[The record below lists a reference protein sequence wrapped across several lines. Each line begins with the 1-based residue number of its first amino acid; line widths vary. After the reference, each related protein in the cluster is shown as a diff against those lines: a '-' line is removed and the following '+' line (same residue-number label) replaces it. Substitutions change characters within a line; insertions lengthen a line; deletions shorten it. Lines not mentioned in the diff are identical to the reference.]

1 MTRKARRLRFYKKGL
16 FIKSKKHSLI
26 NKDSKI
32 LTIGS
37 CFALELRKW
46 LTNNGYNAFEQD
58 KYELIWYN
66 TYTILYEFARI
77 VNKWKQKDKDIWQL
91 SDGRWQD
98 PYRRCVFSDTK
109 IELLLEI
116 RRLDNIL
123 GEAIKSS
130 NVIIITLGLT
140 EVFVKRDGNV
150 ICGVPGYCG
159 GGGHDCSFLA
169 SNYVQNYENIKK
181 VVEYL
186 AEVNP
191 TCNLV
196 LTVSPVPFF
205 ATFRELDH
213 LVANTASKSILR
225 AVADEITKNCN
236 NVYYFHS
243 YEMVACEDRQNVY
256 KPDGRHIRSSYVKK
270 IMGEFERFFIE
281 K

>member
-26 NKDSKI
+26 NKNSKI

-66 TYTILYEFARI
+66 TYTILYEFAR
-77 VNKWKQKDKDIWQL
+77 VTNKWKQRNNDIWKL
-91 SDGRWQD
+91 PDGRWQD

-109 IELLLEI
+109 TKLLSEI
-116 RRLDNIL
+116 RRLDDIF
-123 GEAIKSS
+123 GEALKNSD
-130 NVIIITLGLT
+130 VIIITLGLT
-140 EVFVKRDGNV
+140 EVFVKSDGNV
-150 ICGVPGYCG
+150 ICGAPGYRG

-196 LTVSPVPFF
+196 LTVSPVPFYS
-205 ATFRELDH
+205 TFRGLDH
-213 LVANTASKSILR
+213 LIANTASKSILR
-225 AVADEITKNCN
+225 AVADEITKNYN

-243 YEMVACEDRQNVY
+243 YEMAICLNKQIVYRQ
-256 KPDGRHIRSSYVKK
+256 DGRHIKVSYVEK
-270 IMGEFERFFIE
+270 IMSEFERLFIE